1 MSSIEY
7 PTLLKRL
14 LAAFYDGFL
23 ILATLFVATALTMPF
38 TKGEVAANNHIYM
51 SLYLFIVIYI
61 FYGWFWT
68 HGGQTLG
75 MRVWKQQVVQLDG
88 KTIDWQQAFIRV
100 ITGLPAWGLLLIGM
114 LMWMVPDKIELT
126 EELSNIPKWAFGLVG
141 LIWVLL
147 DNRSN
152 NWRDKLSG
160 THVITVTDKT

>member
-38 TKGEVAANNHIYM
+38 TKGEVAASNHIYM
-51 SLYLFIVIYI
+51 SLYLFVVIYI

-88 KTIDWQQAFIRV
+88 KPIDWQQAFIRI
-100 ITGLPAWGLLLIGM
+100 ITGLPAWGLFLIGI

-126 EELSNIPKWAFGLVG
+126 QEFSSIPKWAFGLIG

-147 DNRSN
+147 DNRNN